1 MTDVITQEV
10 IRARLD
16 GIVREMQAA
25 VLRTGYS
32 TIIRESHDFS
42 AGITDRE
49 GNVVGQ
55 HSPLPTHLGAYPDCV
70 RGVLEF
76 YDAAAMREGDCF
88 LTNHPY
94 YSGCPHPSD
103 MVVVTPVFADGE
115 VVAFCA
121 SMGHKVDIGGQS
133 PGSRNAV
140 ARDLFGEG
148 LCILPVQFMRERVLH
163 REVVQFLRGNTR
175 TPELVLGDLEAQ
187 AGALW
192 SIGVRRLAHTIETYG
207 KQAVLDA
214 FAGLGDRTEA
224 RARRVIAGWPDGAVE
239 AEAFID
245 DIANPG
251 ETVRIHVAVEKTG
264 DRLILDFGGSGDQ
277 SVGPVNVRPPFVRG
291 MANYAAI
298 AMMGDVP
305 NDHGLARAVEC
316 RFREGSVICPSFPA
330 PVGFYS
336 MTMPVVEDVVFEA
349 LSKISGRP
357 AVAHNSV
364 SGLLVLGAA
373 GAAAVRYEVR
383 HLPTALPF
391 SVSALPR
398 TAAEADFRL
407 ERTAFEVPAG
417 RGVSGE
423 LAIPLSAPADRFFSE
438 GDETAAIRF
447 VPPGETTGVR
457 LGGDLEFTIRE
468 GGASPCPGL
477 TISAR
482 PPTASEPGDDRLGSG
497 HLFTRLTLLREPA
510 AAGTT
515 LDFRGPYYWEDRLA
529 EFDYQPFAATRI
541 ARWSA
546 EPAGNAIRHELDIE
560 WPDATT
566 LQDPDL
572 ELGFLGGA
580 CSGEPVASCSAE
592 GCELTP

>member
-42 AGITDRE
+42 AGITDRD

-55 HSPLPTHLGAYPDCV
+55 RSPLPTHLGAYPDCV
-70 RGVLEF
+70 RGVREF
-76 YDAAAMREGDCF
+76 YDVADMQEGDCF

-94 YSGCPHPSD
+94 YSGCPHPND
-103 MVVVTPVFADGE
+103 MVVVMPVFAVGE
-115 VVAFCA
+115 VIAFCA

-148 LCILPVQFMRERVLH
+148 LSILPVQFMRRRVLH

-192 SIGVRRLAHTIETYG
+192 SIGVRRLGHTIETYG
-207 KQAVLDA
+207 KQAVLDS

-224 RARRVIAGWPDGAVE
+224 RARRVIADWPDGSAE

-245 DIANPG
+245 DSANPG
-251 ETVRIHVAVEKTG
+251 QTIRIHAAVEKRG
-264 DRLILDFGGSGDQ
+264 DRLIVDFSGSGDQ
-277 SVGPVNVRPPFVRG
+277 SAGPVNVRPPFVRG

-316 RFREGSVICPSFPA
+316 RFREGSVICPTFPA

-349 LSKISGRP
+349 LSKVSGRP

-364 SGLLVLGAA
+364 SGLLVLGST
-373 GAAAVRYEVR
+373 GAAAKRYVQYEIVISGNGAYAGGDGWTGTGHSWSGGAKYTGVEIIESEFDVDMRQFNLVPDTGGAGEHRGGLALRREYQVRTPAQYAGGTPRALVPAHGVDGGGNGRAGRIVMNPGTEREQTYAGLVSNVPLDPGDVVR
-383 HLPTALPF
+383 METASAGGVGNPRKRERGRVASDLRNGYVSRESACAVYGF
-391 SVSALPR
+391 SEE
-398 TAAEADFRL
+398 EADAAL
-407 ERTAFEVPAG
+407 RTG
-417 RGVSGE
+417 
-423 LAIPLSAPADRFFSE
+423 
-438 GDETAAIRF
+438 
-447 VPPGETTGVR
+447 
-457 LGGDLEFTIRE
+457 
-468 GGASPCPGL
+468 
-477 TISAR
+477 
-482 PPTASEPGDDRLGSG
+482 
-497 HLFTRLTLLREPA
+497 
-510 AAGTT
+510 
-515 LDFRGPYYWEDRLA
+515 
-529 EFDYQPFAATRI
+529 
-541 ARWSA
+541 
-546 EPAGNAIRHELDIE
+546 
-560 WPDATT
+560 
-566 LQDPDL
+566 
-572 ELGFLGGA
+572 
-580 CSGEPVASCSAE
+580 
-592 GCELTP
+592 

>member
-1 MTDVITQEV
+1 MTADVITQEV

-42 AGITDRE
+42 AGITDRD

-76 YDAAAMREGDCF
+76 YAAADMREGDCF

-103 MVVVTPVFADGE
+103 MVVVMPVFADGE

-133 PGSRNAV
+133 PGSRNAA

-148 LCILPVQFMRERVLH
+148 LCILPVQFMRQRVLH

-192 SIGVRRLAHTIETYG
+192 SIGVRRLAHAIETYG

-251 ETVRIHVAVEKTG
+251 ETVRIHVAVEKKG
-264 DRLILDFGGSGDQ
+264 DRLILDFSGSGDQ
-277 SVGPVNVRPPFVRG
+277 SIGPVNVRPPFVRG

-316 RFREGSVICPSFPA
+316 RFREGSVICPTFPA

-364 SGLLVLGAA
+364 SGLLVLGAT
-373 GAAAVRYEVR
+373 GAAAKRYVQYEIVISGNGAYAGGDGWTGTGHSWAGGAKYTGVEIIESEFEVDMRQFNLVPDSGGAGEHRGGLALRREYQVRTQAQYAGGTPRALVPARGVDGGRSGRPGRIVMNPGAEREQSYTGLISNVPLEPGDVVR
-383 HLPTALPF
+383 METASAGGVGDPRKRDRERVASDLRNGY
-391 SVSALPR
+391 VSRESACAVYGLSE
-398 TAAEADFRL
+398 AEAD
-407 ERTAFEVPAG
+407 
-417 RGVSGE
+417 
-423 LAIPLSAPADRFFSE
+423 
-438 GDETAAIRF
+438 AA
-447 VPPGETTGVR
+447 
-457 LGGDLEFTIRE
+457 LQGG
-468 GGASPCPGL
+468 
-477 TISAR
+477 
-482 PPTASEPGDDRLGSG
+482 
-497 HLFTRLTLLREPA
+497 
-510 AAGTT
+510 
-515 LDFRGPYYWEDRLA
+515 
-529 EFDYQPFAATRI
+529 
-541 ARWSA
+541 
-546 EPAGNAIRHELDIE
+546 
-560 WPDATT
+560 
-566 LQDPDL
+566 
-572 ELGFLGGA
+572 
-580 CSGEPVASCSAE
+580 
-592 GCELTP
+592 